1 MSTFQILGLGF
12 VAVWLWII
20 YELWRAPWMAEQPNG
35 DLKII
40 RPAKKL
46 SDLFKKKSNYDSI

>member
-20 YELWRAPWMAEQPNG
+20 YELWRAPWVVEQPNG

-46 SDLFKKKSNYDSI
+46 SDLFKKKK

>member
-46 SDLFKKKSNYDSI
+46 SDLFKKKK